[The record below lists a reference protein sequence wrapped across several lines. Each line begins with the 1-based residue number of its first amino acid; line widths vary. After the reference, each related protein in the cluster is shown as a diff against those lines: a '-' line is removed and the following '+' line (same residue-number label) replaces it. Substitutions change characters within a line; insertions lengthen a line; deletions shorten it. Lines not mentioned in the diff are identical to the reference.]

1 MDVFKVVVTDYTYET
16 LDVER
21 KVLSQIKNLEL
32 CDYHYRTEEEVMQ
45 VTRDCDVLVVQY
57 APITRRV
64 IENLDRCRM
73 IIRYAIGV
81 DNIDLQAASERG
93 IYVVNV
99 PDYGIDEVSTHT
111 VCLILAAMRKLPQT
125 IRDVRAGKWNYA
137 LVKPL
142 RRTMGSTLGLIGL
155 GRIPSSVAQ
164 KMAGFGMRILAY
176 DPYVSQS
183 HADALNVELVDFDF
197 LIRNSDCISIHCPLT
212 AQTHHMFDIS
222 VFQKM
227 KPSAFLVNT
236 ARGAVIKEEDMIT
249 ACETGLIA
257 GAAIDVTEKEPV
269 SADSPLLLLDNVIL
283 TPHIAWYTEESI
295 VSLKQ
300 KLSEEIVR
308 LAQGKTPI
316 NVVNRELLKAK

>member
-1 MDVFKVVVTDYTYET
+1 
-16 LDVER
+16 
-21 KVLSQIKNLEL
+21 
-32 CDYHYRTEEEVMQ
+32 
-45 VTRDCDVLVVQY
+45 
-57 APITRRV
+57 
-64 IENLDRCRM
+64 
-73 IIRYAIGV
+73 
-81 DNIDLQAASERG
+81 
-93 IYVVNV
+93 
-99 PDYGIDEVSTHT
+99 
-111 VCLILAAMRKLPQT
+111 
-125 IRDVRAGKWNYA
+125 
-137 LVKPL
+137 
-142 RRTMGSTLGLIGL
+142 
-155 GRIPSSVAQ
+155 
-164 KMAGFGMRILAY
+164 
-176 DPYVSQS
+176 
-183 HADALNVELVDFDF
+183 
-197 LIRNSDCISIHCPLT
+197 
-212 AQTHHMFDIS
+212 MFDIS